1 MDFKKYLRIL
11 VKNDGSDLYLTFNAP
26 PSAKFQGEF
35 QIIVC
40 DETLRFKFQTTDN
53 QSKRQKLA

>member
-26 PSAKFQGEF
+26 PSAKFQGELKALSREAMTSEEL
-35 QIIVC
+35 
-40 DETLRFKFQTTDN
+40 DEIAKFL
-53 QSKRQKLA
+53 SLIHI